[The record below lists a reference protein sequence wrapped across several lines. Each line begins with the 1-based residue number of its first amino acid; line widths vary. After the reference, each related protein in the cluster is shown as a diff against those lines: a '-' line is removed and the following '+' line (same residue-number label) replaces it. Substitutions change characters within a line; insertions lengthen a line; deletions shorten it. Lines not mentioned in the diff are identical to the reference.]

1 MDEPTSV
8 LTPDEISNLFKIL
21 KNLVKD
27 GLTVIFISHKLE
39 EIINLSD
46 YVTIMRNGKVVS
58 TISTQNEDPE
68 TLGYKMLG
76 YKVSKVKQVSD
87 INFSQ
92 EIFNIK
98 NLSTQ
103 SKDPFTI
110 NLNKIDL
117 NLKKGQIFGIA
128 GVAGNGQKELMEIL
142 LNENDYEFSGDI
154 VFKDLKI
161 IIFHNLFNKKII

>member
-1 MDEPTSV
+1 
-8 LTPDEISNLFKIL
+8 
-21 KNLVKD
+21 
-27 GLTVIFISHKLE
+27 
-39 EIINLSD
+39 
-46 YVTIMRNGKVVS
+46 MRNGKVVS

-76 YKVSKVKQVSD
+76 YKVSKAKQVSD

-98 NLSTQ
+98 NLSTL

-154 VFKDLKI
+154 IFKDSNI
-161 IIFHNLFNKKII
+161 NNLSTFQRKSLSISYVTCLLYTSDAADDQ

>member
-1 MDEPTSV
+1 
-8 LTPDEISNLFKIL
+8 
-21 KNLVKD
+21 
-27 GLTVIFISHKLE
+27 
-39 EIINLSD
+39 
-46 YVTIMRNGKVVS
+46 MRNGKVVS

-76 YKVSKVKQVSD
+76 YKVSKAKQVSNID
-87 INFSQ
+87 FSKD
-92 EIFNIK
+92 IFNIK

-110 NLNKIDL
+110 NLNTIDL

-154 VFKDLKI
+154 IFKDLNI
-161 IIFHNLFNKKII
+161 NNLSTFQRKSLSISYVTEERLSLIHI

>member
-8 LTPDEISNLFKIL
+8 LTPDEISKLFKII

-58 TISTQNEDPE
+58 TISTKNEDPE
-68 TLGYKMLG
+68 SLGYKMLG
-76 YKVSKVKQVSD
+76 YKVSKAKHESKL
-87 INFSQ
+87 IFSGN
-92 EIFNIK
+92 FNIK

-154 VFKDLKI
+154 FLKI
-161 IIFHNLFNKKII
+161 